1 VYSDLIIGQLTR
13 RIVPQSGIRESMPL
27 LAIGISHHTAPIE
40 IREKVAFT
48 RLEISDRVRELRA
61 IPGVEEVIILG
72 TCNRTEIYCLS
83 SETGKESLLDWIHR
97 ANDLE
102 PGELNDHFYSFE
114 GEEAARHL
122 VRVASGLDSLVL
134 GETQI
139 LGQLKEAWQLAHDA
153 GSMGKVLDRLFQ
165 HTFAAA
171 KAIRT
176 NSGISQHPVSVAYT
190 AVVLA
195 RQIFSELQSRTVV
208 LVGAGEM
215 IQLCGRH
222 LRDQGIANLLIVNRS
237 LDKAKELA
245 AEFDGRAMTL
255 DQLAE
260 ALPQAD
266 ILISSTASPEPV
278 IRKDDVRAALKKR
291 RHRPMFM
298 VDIAVPRDIE
308 TAVSSLKDVYLYTID
323 DLQQVVDENMQQR
336 SLAAESAVSD
346 INTAVT
352 DFMRWLY
359 GLRAA
364 RSLKRL
370 RQQSHD
376 HELDLTEK
384 ALKRLR
390 AGHDPEEVVKQLA
403 STLTNRILH
412 MPSKRLREAA
422 ENKDYDILRA
432 ADRIFKNDESES
444 E

>member
-1 VYSDLIIGQLTR
+1 
-13 RIVPQSGIRESMPL
+13 MPL
-27 LAIGISHHTAPIE
+27 LTIGISHHTAPIE

-48 RLEISDRVRELRA
+48 RTEVSDRVRELSEM
-61 IPGVEEVIILG
+61 PGVEEVIILG

-83 SETGKESLLDWIHR
+83 SETGKDALLDWIHR
-97 ANDLE
+97 VNDLKT
-102 PGELNDHFYSFE
+102 GELAEHFYSFE
-114 GEEAARHL
+114 GEDAARHL
-122 VRVASGLDSLVL
+122 IRVASGLDSLVL

-176 NSGISQHPVSVAYT
+176 NSGISEHPVSVAYT

-195 RQIFSELQSRTVV
+195 RQIFSELYTRTVV

-222 LRDQGIANLLIVNRS
+222 LREQGIANLLIVNRS
-237 LDKAKELA
+237 REKAEELA
-245 AEFDGRAMTL
+245 AEFDATALTL
-255 DQLAE
+255 DRLPE

-278 IRKDDVRAALKKR
+278 IRKGDVRAALKKR

-308 TAVSSLKDVYLYTID
+308 TQVSSLKDVYLYTID
-323 DLQQVVDENMQQR
+323 DLQQVVDENMLQR
-336 SLAAESAVSD
+336 SKAAESAVAD
-346 INTAVT
+346 VDAAVT

-370 RQQSHD
+370 REQSHD
-376 HELDLTEK
+376 HEQDLTER

-390 AGHDPEEVVKQLA
+390 AGHDPEEVITQLA

-422 ENKDYDILRA
+422 ESQNYDILKA
-432 ADRIFKNDESES
+432 ADQIFKPDGPESA
-444 E
+444 

>member
-1 VYSDLIIGQLTR
+1 
-13 RIVPQSGIRESMPL
+13 MPL
-27 LAIGISHHTAPIE
+27 LAVGISHHTAPVE
-40 IREKVAFT
+40 IRERVAIT
-48 RLEISDRVRELRA
+48 RWEVTDRVRELSA
-61 IPGVEEVIILG
+61 MPGVEEVIILG

-83 SETGKESLLDWIHR
+83 SETGKDSLLEWIHHV
-97 ANDLE
+97 NDLK
-102 PGELNDHFYSFE
+102 PGELSEHFYSFE

-153 GSMGKVLDRLFQ
+153 GTMGKVLDRLFQ

-176 NSGISQHPVSVAYT
+176 QSGISEHPVSVAYT

-195 RQIFSELQSRTVV
+195 RQIFSELQSKTVV

-222 LRDQGIANLLIVNRS
+222 LKDQGIANLLIVNRS
-237 LDKAKELA
+237 IEKAQELA
-245 AEFDGRAMTL
+245 AEFDAAAMTL
-255 DQLAE
+255 DQLDE
-260 ALPQAD
+260 ALPRAD
-266 ILISSTASPEPV
+266 ILISSTASPDPI
-278 IRKDDVRAALKKR
+278 IRKGDVRAALKKR

-308 TAVSSLKDVYLYTID
+308 TQVSRLKDVYLYTID

-336 SLAAESAVSD
+336 SKAAESALSD
-346 INTAVT
+346 VDAAVT

-364 RSLKRL
+364 RSLKRM

-376 HELDLTEK
+376 HEKDLTEK

-390 AGHDPEEVVKQLA
+390 AGHDPEEVIKQLA
-403 STLTNRILH
+403 NTLTNRILH

-422 ENKDYDILRA
+422 ESKDYDILKA
-432 ADRIFKNDESES
+432 ADRIFKTTEPGAE
-444 E
+444 

>member
-1 VYSDLIIGQLTR
+1 
-13 RIVPQSGIRESMPL
+13 MPL
-27 LAIGISHHTAPIE
+27 FTIGISHHTAPIE
-40 IREKVAFT
+40 IREQVAIT
-48 RLEISDRVRELRA
+48 RSEYADRVQELCA
-61 IPGVEEVIILG
+61 MPGVEEVIILG

-83 SETGKESLLDWIHR
+83 SETGKETLMDWIHQI
-97 ANDLE
+97 NDIA
-102 PGELNDHFYSFE
+102 PRELDQYFYGYQ

-122 VRVASGLDSLVL
+122 IRVASGLDSLVL

-176 NSGISQHPVSVAYT
+176 SSGISDHSVSVAYT

-195 RQIFSELQSRTVV
+195 RQIFGELRSQTVV

-215 IQLCGRH
+215 VQLCGRH
-222 LRDQGIANLLIVNRS
+222 LREQGIARLLIVNRS
-237 LDKAKELA
+237 KEKAEELA
-245 AEFDGRAMTL
+245 AELDATALTL
-255 DQLAE
+255 DRLND
-260 ALPQAD
+260 ALPEAD

-278 IRKDDVRAALKKR
+278 IRRRDVRSALKKR
-291 RHRPMFM
+291 RHRPMFL
-298 VDIAVPRDIE
+298 VDIAVPRDIDPL
-308 TAVSSLKDVYLYTID
+308 VSGLKDVYLYTID

-336 SLAAESAVSD
+336 SNAAQSAQSD
-346 INTAVT
+346 VDAAVD
-352 DFMRWLY
+352 DFMRWMY

-364 RSLKRL
+364 RSLKRI

-376 HELDLTEK
+376 HERDLTEK
-384 ALKRLR
+384 ALRKLR
-390 AGHDPEEVVKQLA
+390 AGQDPVEVVQQLA

-412 MPSKRLREAA
+412 LPTKRLRELA
-422 ENKDYDILRA
+422 ESQDYELLKA
-432 ADRIFKNDESES
+432 ADRIFRPDGQDEE